1 MLLKKSGEMIDERG
15 GWCSGIV
22 FVLTAVLIAA
32 CTPTEEE
39 EITFVLLPD
48 TQTYAEKYPEILEA
62 QIDWIEREASNIAM
76 VIQQGD
82 LTQNNNE
89 EEWRLVRNAFQR
101 LDDKVPY
108 VLAVGNHDM
117 GSEPGKFA
125 DVRNTTLF
133 NTFFPVKHMAKLP
146 AFGGIFE
153 EGRLDNAYYLLET
166 GDYKWL
172 VLSLEFG
179 PRESVLTWANNVV
192 ADHPDRLVILNTH
205 SYMYSDSTRQGP
217 GDYWRPQGYGIG
229 KDTAAHAVNDGE
241 QIWEKLVG
249 KHANI
254 RFVFSGHV
262 LNSGVGTLVSINDAG
277 YPVYQCLANFQEG
290 VRGSVNGGNGWLRIV
305 KIKPQ
310 EKTVLISTYSPYIDA
325 YSEEKAH
332 QFHIR
337 HAYLES
343 GNKMSN

>member
-1 MLLKKSGEMIDERG
+1 MMKERDKVVREWL
-15 GWCSGIV
+15 GWCSGMIIALMTV
-22 FVLTAVLIAA
+22 FIAA
-32 CTPTEEE
+32 CTPEEEE

-48 TQTYAEKYPEILEA
+48 TQTYAEKYPDILDA
-62 QIDWIEREASNIAM
+62 QIDWIEQEAADIAM

-89 EEWRLVRNAFQR
+89 EEWQLVRNAFR
-101 LDDKVPY
+101 HLDNKVPY

-133 NTFFPVKHMAKLP
+133 NTFFPVEDMATLP

-166 GDYKWL
+166 GNYKWL

-179 PRESVLTWANNVV
+179 PRESVLTWANDVV
-192 ADHPDRLVILNTH
+192 TDHPDRLVILNTH

-217 GDYWRPQGYGIG
+217 GDYWRPQDYGIG

-241 QIWEKLVG
+241 QIWLKLVK
-249 KHANI
+249 KHPNI

-262 LNSGVGTLVSINDAG
+262 LNSGVGTLVSINEAG
-277 YPVYQCLANFQEG
+277 LPVYQFLANFQEG
-290 VRGSVNGGNGWLRIV
+290 VRGTVNGGNGWLR
-305 KIKPQ
+305 
-310 EKTVLISTYSPYIDA
+310 VLRINPGEDSLSITTYSPYVDA
-325 YSEEKAH
+325 YREEEAH
-332 QFHIR
+332 QFQIR
-337 HAYLES
+337 YPYLKT
-343 GNKMSN
+343 GY

>member
-1 MLLKKSGEMIDERG
+1 MTPRILLLGLF
-15 GWCSGIV
+15 GI
-22 FVLTAVLIAA
+22 LINA
-32 CTPTEEE
+32 CTPKAEE

-48 TQTYAEKYPEILEA
+48 TQTYAEKYPDILDA
-62 QIDWIEREASNIAM
+62 QINWIEQEAANIAM

-89 EEWRLVRNAFQR
+89 EEWQLVRNAFRR

-133 NTFFPVKHMAKLP
+133 NTFFPVAHMAKLP

-179 PRESVLTWANNVV
+179 PRESVLVWANDVV

-205 SYMYSDSTRQGP
+205 SYMYSDSTRQGH

-229 KDTAAHAVNDGE
+229 KDTATHAVNDGE
-241 QIWEKLVG
+241 QIWQKLVK
-249 KHANI
+249 KHPNI

-262 LNSGVGTLVSINDAG
+262 LNSGVGTLVSINEAG
-277 YPVYQCLANFQEG
+277 FPVYQFLANFQEG
-290 VRGSVNGGNGWLRIV
+290 VTGTVNGGNGWLRILKV
-305 KIKPQ
+305 NPKENNLFI
-310 EKTVLISTYSPYIDA
+310 TTYSPYVNA
-325 YSEEKAH
+325 YREEEAH
-332 QFHIR
+332 QFQIR
-337 HAYLES
+337 YPYLKT
-343 GNKMSN
+343 GY